1 MPPPSRLTPDSAR
14 NHPTVLVGAKL
25 KTLILNNLVG
35 VLWSPHQSSSPL
47 LLLPFLFQSHLPLR
61 HPGSV
66 LLCQD
71 VRNFFSAAAGNVSL
85 HLCIFLYLSEE
96 AHMISISKVVWIID
110 HTFPHSLLESAADG
124 AGLPHFTNFH
134 SVSGNT

>member
-1 MPPPSRLTPDSAR
+1 MEPASEFVAPPTPTFLISVSFTTETPRLCFVVSGR
-14 NHPTVLVGAKL
+14 QEL
-25 KTLILNNLVG
+25 
-35 VLWSPHQSSSPL
+35 
-47 LLLPFLFQSHLPLR
+47 FLCC
-61 HPGSV
+61 G
-66 LLCQD
+66 
-71 VRNFFSAAAGNVSL
+71 GENVSL